1 MPDQSFDYYLQEL
14 EQRIILRLAEVKGVD
29 ISTALDWYYRSRLA
43 DEVSRNLNDIA
54 YLDSKYLARDLIENE
69 PEIFQNR

>member
-1 MPDQSFDYYLQEL
+1 MKNPAFDYYAQEL
-14 EQRIILRLAEVKGVD
+14 EQKIILHLAEIKGVD
-29 ISTALDWYYRSRLA
+29 LSTAMDWYYRSRLSNQI
-43 DEVSRNLNDIA
+43 SRNLNDVA